1 MSTTLDGGPAARRAD
16 RWVTFAGLMMIL
28 AGALKFF
35 DGLRALSAQDTKF
48 DTLFYDNNLD
58 AWGWIWLVVG
68 AVLVVAGFAVFART
82 RWAVWLGI
90 GVALAA
96 ATFNFFWI
104 FAYPLPATV
113 AVALNV
119 LVAYGLT
126 TYGLDDDRPGRL

>member
-1 MSTTLDGGPAARRAD
+1 MSTLAGGPAARRAD

-28 AGALKFF
+28 SGALHFSRGF
-35 DGLRALSAQDTKF
+35 WALTAQDASF
-48 DTLFYDNNLD
+48 DALFYDNNLD
-58 AWGWIWLVVG
+58 AWGWIWLIVG
-68 AVLVVAGFAVFART
+68 AVLVVAGFAVFAGA
-82 RWAVWLGI
+82 RWAVWVGI
-90 GVALAA
+90 GLALAA

-126 TYGLDDDRPGRL
+126 TYGLDEEGI

>member
-1 MSTTLDGGPAARRAD
+1 MMSTRLEGGPAARRAD

-28 AGALKFF
+28 SGALDFF
-35 DGLRALSAQDTKF
+35 DGLWALTAQDTRF
-48 DTLFYDNNLD
+48 DALFYDNNLD

-82 RWAVWLGI
+82 RWAVWVGI

-104 FAYPLPATV
+104 FAYPLPATM

-126 TYGLDDDRPGRL
+126 TYGLDEERAY